1 MGENATR
8 QVERQHKSA
17 TTTTTERKKK
27 KKRKRRREEK
37 RKRNR
42 SATTTSTE
50 IKGRNGRQER
60 ERERER
66 ERGTEERRGQ
76 LWIMQMDAVVEVKNM
91 QDESERSGRLL
102 LEDLLCSEN
111 FSSSFSGLTETER
124 ERRLSSS
131 CEPSNEMTPE
141 EAEEDIGA
149 KAKTTTT
156 TTHWQAKRLSGVYA
170 VKRTPKRRR
179 RLDFSSFP
187 EAKVDEKENS
197 KTPAPL
203 QEEKKALG
211 PEDLHD
217 TRRKSPLRE
226 LNDNS

>member
-1 MGENATR
+1 MGETR
-8 QVERQHKSA
+8 RGKSSGNTKA
-17 TTTTTERKKK
+17 R
-27 KKRKRRREEK
+27 RRRRRRE
-37 RKRNR
+37 RR
-42 SATTTSTE
+42 
-50 IKGRNGRQER
+50 
-60 ERERER
+60 
-66 ERGTEERRGQ
+66 TEERRGQ
-76 LWIMQMDAVVEVKNM
+76 LWIMQMDAVGEVKNM

-124 ERRLSSS
+124 ERRLSSP

-149 KAKTTTT
+149 KTTT

-197 KTPAPL
+197 KTPARYKRKR
-203 QEEKKALG
+203 KK
-211 PEDLHD
+211 
-217 TRRKSPLRE
+217 
-226 LNDNS
+226 

>member
-1 MGENATR
+1 MGETR
-8 QVERQHKSA
+8 RGKSSGNTKA
-17 TTTTTERKKK
+17 R
-27 KKRKRRREEK
+27 RRRRRRE
-37 RKRNR
+37 RR
-42 SATTTSTE
+42 
-50 IKGRNGRQER
+50 
-60 ERERER
+60 
-66 ERGTEERRGQ
+66 TEERRGQ

-149 KAKTTTT
+149 KTTTTT

-187 EAKVDEKENS
+187 EAQVDEKENS

-203 QEEKKALG
+203 QEEKKEIG
-211 PEDLHD
+211 TEDLHD

-226 LNDNS
+226 LNDNSDI

>member
-1 MGENATR
+1 MGTQKRDDDDGKKE
-8 QVERQHKSA
+8 EEE
-17 TTTTTERKKK
+17 TEE
-27 KKRKRRREEK
+27 KKRREEEK

-50 IKGRNGRQER
+50 IKGRNGRQ

-187 EAKVDEKENS
+187 EAQVDEKENS

-203 QEEKKALG
+203 QEEKKEIG
-211 PEDLHD
+211 TEDLHD

-226 LNDNS
+226 LNDNSDI

>member
-1 MGENATR
+1 MGDDGKKE
-8 QVERQHKSA
+8 EEE
-17 TTTTTERKKK
+17 TEEKK
-27 KKRKRRREEK
+27 RREEK
-37 RKRNR
+37 EKQKRDDDVDGNKRKKRKTR
-42 SATTTSTE
+42 
-50 IKGRNGRQER
+50 ER

-203 QEEKKALG
+203 QEEKKEIG
-211 PEDLHD
+211 TEDLHD

-226 LNDNS
+226 LNDNSDI

>member
-149 KAKTTTT
+149 KTT

-187 EAKVDEKENS
+187 EVKVDEKENS

-203 QEEKKALG
+203 QEEKKEIG
-211 PEDLHD
+211 TEDLHD

>member
-1 MGENATR
+1 
-8 QVERQHKSA
+8 
-17 TTTTTERKKK
+17 
-27 KKRKRRREEK
+27 
-37 RKRNR
+37 
-42 SATTTSTE
+42 
-50 IKGRNGRQER
+50 
-60 ERERER
+60 
-66 ERGTEERRGQ
+66 
-76 LWIMQMDAVVEVKNM
+76 MQMDAVVEVKNM

-203 QEEKKALG
+203 QEEKKEIG
-211 PEDLHD
+211 TEDLHD

-226 LNDNS
+226 LNDNSDI